1 MMYVIVPSLLNKY
14 LLYLLKPTGIAQY
27 YFLVVIK
34 GLGCFIVI
42 VLFIVW
48 LFIPVFD
55 HTTIVIVVF
64 FFVKAKRG

>member
-1 MMYVIVPSLLNKY
+1 MYVIVPSSNKY
-14 LLYLLKPTGIAQY
+14 LLYILLLKPTGIAQY

-55 HTTIVIVVF
+55 HTIVIVVF
-64 FFVKAKRG
+64 FFVKVKRS

>member
-1 MMYVIVPSLLNKY
+1 MYVIVPSSNKY
-14 LLYLLKPTGIAQY
+14 LLYILLKPTGIAQY

-55 HTTIVIVVF
+55 HTIVIVVF
-64 FFVKAKRG
+64 FFVKVKRG